1 MGCSDL
7 VIWPAWQKALGFGAK
22 EKPPAKTPPPFPVDE
37 TDLGRKKKRKG
48 KPFGE
53 AQRDLGPLQLSTGGK
68 LGETF
73 TEPRLFG

>member
-1 MGCSDL
+1 MACFSVD
-7 VIWPAWQKALGFGAK
+7 
-22 EKPPAKTPPPFPVDE
+22 KPKPRFTPPPMPVDE
-37 TDLGRKKKRKG
+37 TEVAQRRKRKG

-68 LGETF
+68 LGEIF

>member
-1 MGCSDL
+1 MACFSADE
-7 VIWPAWQKALGFGAK
+7 PRPRFDPQ
-22 EKPPAKTPPPFPVDE
+22 PFPVDE
-37 TDLGRKKKRKG
+37 VDFGRKKKRKG

-73 TEPRLFG
+73 IEPRLFG